1 MKQDVFKVF
10 FELYFDPLRS
20 FIYYHCGDTDLATD
34 IAQEVFIKV
43 WEKQFDIQDPK
54 IKGLLFK
61 MAREMYISK
70 YRRNKVA
77 RKYLESIR
85 FNYEETYPVD
95 TQIEFDELQ
104 QRYEN
109 ALAKLPVTQREVFLM
124 SRNEKLKYSEI
135 AERLGISVKAVE
147 KRMSAALAYLR
158 NVLNFNNE

>member
-1 MKQDVFKVF
+1 MKQKEFKDF
-10 FELYFDPLRS
+10 FEINFDPLRS
-20 FIYYHCGDTDLATD
+20 FIYYLCGDTDLATD
-34 IAQEVFIKV
+34 IAQEVFIRV
-43 WEKQFDIQDPK
+43 WEKQFDIQNPK

-61 MAREMYISK
+61 MAREMFISR

-77 RKYLESIR
+77 KKYIDSIR
-85 FNYEETYPVD
+85 FNYEETFTVD
-95 TQIEFDELQ
+95 SDIEYDELR

-109 ALAKLPVTQREVFLM
+109 ALFKLPVTQREVFLM
-124 SRNEKLKYSEI
+124 SRDEKLKYSEI